1 MDKEKMLY
9 SRSESLPVTDIRKLK
24 EMSKELDLILNQEEF
39 LKIVSVYNEC
49 IERILK
55 ENGEEI

>member
-1 MDKEKMLY
+1 MDKEEMIY
-9 SRSESLPVTDIRKLK
+9 SHSENLPVSDIRKLK
-24 EMSKELDLILNQEEF
+24 ELSKTMDIMLNQEEF
-39 LKIVSVYNEC
+39 LKIISVYDEC

>member
-1 MDKEKMLY
+1 MEKEKMIY
-9 SRSESLPVTDIRKLK
+9 SHSENLPVLDIRKLQ
-24 EMSKELDLILNQEEF
+24 ELSKTLDLMLNQEEF